1 MKLALEN
8 AVHGPKRRCGA
19 FSLVEILVAF
29 GAIAIIFVSLYA
41 GFTQGFAVIQL
52 ARENL
57 RATQILQEK
66 METIRLYRWEQVTDP
81 NFIPST
87 FSAPF
92 YAVGT
97 NDAGGL
103 TYQGTLTVSA
113 VSMPEAAYESNMRMV
128 IADVRWSSGGTT
140 RFRQMRTLVTRYGLQ
155 QYIY

>member
-1 MKLALEN
+1 MKLAIGN
-8 AVHGPKRRCGA
+8 AVHGSKRRCGA

-92 YAVGT
+92 YAVGE
-97 NDAGGL
+97 DEDGGL

-128 IADVRWSSGGTT
+128 IADVRWNSGGVT

-155 QYIY
+155 QYVY